1 MLKIIKNIEIYDPE
15 YLGKKDIVI
24 LSDKIEG
31 LYDEVKVPE
40 NFINIQVIDGEGKI
54 AVPGFID
61 CHVHIMGGGG
71 EGGFRTRTPELQLS
85 SIVKGGI
92 TTLVGC
98 IGTDGVC
105 RDMKGLVAKTH
116 ALCEEGVTCY
126 CYTGSYDVPVNTIT
140 QNIKSDLLLIDK
152 VIGVG
157 EIALSDHRSSQPTY
171 SQFVNIVA
179 QARVGGLLSGKAGI
193 VNVHLGSGKRMIE
206 YITKL
211 INETEIPPNQI
222 VPTHIGRSKE
232 LFEAGIIHAKAGGQI
247 DLTSSS
253 DPQHLEEGELTA
265 GLGLKKLLDAGV
277 PIERITFS
285 SDGNG
290 SMPLFDENGELKGLG
305 ICSVETLFRE
315 VKEAIKLGVPLE
327 KAIRVITSNVAN
339 VLKLEHKGFIS
350 TGKDADIILLDKEN
364 LDINSVISRGN
375 ILMDNKE
382 LLVKGT
388 FE

>member
-1 MLKIIKNIEIYDPE
+1 MLKVIKNIEVYDPE

-31 LYDEVKVPE
+31 LYDSLNIPKD
-40 NFINIQVIDGEGKI
+40 FINIQVIDGEGMI

-61 CHVHIMGGGG
+61 CHVHIIGGGG

-92 TTLVGC
+92 TTIVGC

-126 CYTGSYDVPVNTIT
+126 CYTGSYDIPVNTIT
-140 QNIKSDLLLIDK
+140 KTIKSDLLLIDK

-171 SQFVNIVA
+171 EQFVNIVA

-193 VNVHLGSGKRMIE
+193 VNVHLGNGKRMIE
-206 YITKL
+206 YITRL
-211 INETEIPPNQI
+211 INETEIPANQI
-222 VPTHIGRSKE
+222 IPTHMGRSRE
-232 LFEAGIIHAKAGGQI
+232 LFEAGINHAKAGGQI
-247 DLTSSS
+247 DLTTSS
-253 DPQHLEEGELTA
+253 DPQHLEEGEVRA
-265 GLGLKKLLDAGV
+265 GEGLKKLLDAGV
-277 PIERITFS
+277 DIERITFS

-305 ICSVETLFRE
+305 ICSVESLFNE

-339 VLKLEHKGFIS
+339 VLKLSHKGFIS
-350 TGKDADIILLDKEN
+350 TGKDADIILLDKKN

-375 ILMDNKE
+375 ILMDNKK

>member
-1 MLKIIKNIEIYDPE
+1 MLKVIKNIEVYDPE

-31 LYDEVKVPE
+31 LYDSVNIPKD
-40 NFINIQVIDGEGKI
+40 FINIQVIDGEGMI

-61 CHVHIMGGGG
+61 CHVHIIGGGG

-98 IGTDGVC
+98 IVTDGVC
-105 RDMKGLVAKTH
+105 RDMKGLVAKAH
-116 ALCEEGVTCY
+116 ALCEEGVPCY

-140 QNIKSDLLLIDK
+140 KTIKSDLLLIDK

-171 SQFVNIVA
+171 EQFVNIVA

-193 VNVHLGSGKRMIE
+193 VNVHLGNGKRMIE
-206 YITKL
+206 YITRL
-211 INETEIPPNQI
+211 INETEIPANQI
-222 VPTHIGRSKE
+222 IPTHMGRSRE
-232 LFEAGIIHAKAGGQI
+232 LFEAGINHAKAGGQI
-247 DLTSSS
+247 DLTTSS
-253 DPQHLEEGELTA
+253 DPQHLEEGEVRA
-265 GLGLKKLLDAGV
+265 GEGLKKLLDAGV
-277 PIERITFS
+277 DIEKITFS

-305 ICSVETLFRE
+305 ICSVESLFNE

-339 VLKLEHKGFIS
+339 VLKLSHKGFIS
-350 TGKDADIILLDKEN
+350 TGKDADIILLDKKN

-375 ILMDNKE
+375 ILMDNKK

>member
-1 MLKIIKNIEIYDPE
+1 MLKVIKNIEVYDPE

-31 LYDEVKVPE
+31 LYDSVNIPKD
-40 NFINIQVIDGEGKI
+40 FINIQVIDGEGMI

-61 CHVHIMGGGG
+61 CHVHIIGGGG

-85 SIVKGGI
+85 SIIKGGI

-105 RDMKGLVAKTH
+105 RDMKGLESKAH

-140 QNIKSDLLLIDK
+140 KTIKSDLLLIDK

-171 SQFVNIVA
+171 EQFVNIVA

-193 VNVHLGSGKRMIE
+193 VNVHLGNGKRMIE
-206 YITKL
+206 YITRL
-211 INETEIPPNQI
+211 INETEIPANQI
-222 VPTHIGRSKE
+222 IPTHMGRSRE
-232 LFEAGIIHAKAGGQI
+232 LFEAGINHAKAGGQI
-247 DLTSSS
+247 DLTTSS
-253 DPQHLEEGELTA
+253 DPQHLEEGEVRA
-265 GLGLKKLLDAGV
+265 GEGLKKLLDAGV
-277 PIERITFS
+277 DIEKITFS

-305 ICSVETLFRE
+305 ICSVESLFNE

-339 VLKLEHKGFIS
+339 VLKLSHKGFIS
-350 TGKDADIILLDKEN
+350 TGKDADIILLDKKN

-375 ILMDNKE
+375 ILMDNKK

>member
-1 MLKIIKNIEIYDPE
+1 MIKVIKNVEIYDPE

-31 LYDEVKVPE
+31 LYENVNVPE
-40 NFINIQVIDGEGKI
+40 DFINIQVIDGEGKI

-105 RDMKGLVAKTH
+105 RDMKGLVAKAH

-140 QNIKSDLLLIDK
+140 KNVKSDLLLIDS

-171 SQFVNIVA
+171 EQFVNIVA

-193 VNVHLGSGKRMIE
+193 VNVHLGSGKRVIE

-211 INETEIPPNQI
+211 MRETEIPPNQI
-222 VPTHIGRSKE
+222 VPTHMGRSKE
-232 LFEAGIIHAKAGGQI
+232 LFEAGIEYAKSGGQI
-247 DLTSSS
+247 DLTTSS

-265 GLGLKKLLDAGV
+265 GLGLKKLLEAGV

-305 ICSVETLFRE
+305 ICSVETLFGE
-315 VKEAIKLGVPLE
+315 VKESINLGVPLE

-339 VLKLEHKGFIS
+339 VLKLENKGFIS
-350 TGKDADIILLDKEN
+350 AGKDADIILLDKKN

>member
-1 MLKIIKNIEIYDPE
+1 MLKVIKNIEVYDPE

-31 LYDEVKVPE
+31 LYDSVNIPKD
-40 NFINIQVIDGEGKI
+40 FINIQVIDGEGMI

-61 CHVHIMGGGG
+61 CHVHIIGGGG

-105 RDMKGLVAKTH
+105 RDMKGLVAKAH

-140 QNIKSDLLLIDK
+140 KTIKSDLLLIDK

-171 SQFVNIVA
+171 EQFVNIVA

-193 VNVHLGSGKRMIE
+193 VNVHLGNGKRMIE
-206 YITKL
+206 YITK
-211 INETEIPPNQI
+211 
-222 VPTHIGRSKE
+222 
-232 LFEAGIIHAKAGGQI
+232 AGCQI
-247 DLTSSS
+247 DLTTSS
-253 DPQHLEEGELTA
+253 DPQHLEEGEVRA
-265 GLGLKKLLDAGV
+265 GEGLKKLLDAGV
-277 PIERITFS
+277 DIEKITFS

-305 ICSVETLFRE
+305 ICSVESLFNE

-339 VLKLEHKGFIS
+339 VLKLSHKGFIS
-350 TGKDADIILLDKEN
+350 TGKDADIILLDKKN

-375 ILMDNKE
+375 ILMDNKK

>member
-1 MLKIIKNIEIYDPE
+1 MLKVIKNIEVYDPE

-31 LYDEVKVPE
+31 LYDSVNIPKD
-40 NFINIQVIDGEGKI
+40 FINIQVIDGEGMI

-61 CHVHIMGGGG
+61 CHVHIIGGGG

-98 IGTDGVC
+98 IGTDCVC
-105 RDMKGLVAKTH
+105 RDMKGLVAKAH

-140 QNIKSDLLLIDK
+140 KTIKSDLLLIDK

-171 SQFVNIVA
+171 EQFVNIVA

-193 VNVHLGSGKRMIE
+193 VNVHLGNGKRMIE
-206 YITKL
+206 YITRL
-211 INETEIPPNQI
+211 INETEIPANQI
-222 VPTHIGRSKE
+222 IPTHMGRSRE
-232 LFEAGIIHAKAGGQI
+232 LFEAGINHAKAGGQI
-247 DLTSSS
+247 DLTTSS
-253 DPQHLEEGELTA
+253 DPQHLEEGEVRA
-265 GLGLKKLLDAGV
+265 GEGLKKLLDAGV
-277 PIERITFS
+277 DIEKITFS

-305 ICSVETLFRE
+305 ICSVESLFNE

-339 VLKLEHKGFIS
+339 VLKLSHKGFIS
-350 TGKDADIILLDKEN
+350 TGKDADIILLDKKN

-375 ILMDNKE
+375 ILMDNKK

>member
-1 MLKIIKNIEIYDPE
+1 MLKVIKNIEVYDPE

-31 LYDEVKVPE
+31 LYDSVNIPKD
-40 NFINIQVIDGEGKI
+40 FINIQVIDGEGMI

-61 CHVHIMGGGG
+61 CHVHIIGGGG

-105 RDMKGLVAKTH
+105 RDMKGLVAKGH

-140 QNIKSDLLLIDK
+140 KTIKSDLLLIDK

-171 SQFVNIVA
+171 EQFVNIVA

-193 VNVHLGSGKRMIE
+193 VNVHLGNGKRMIE
-206 YITKL
+206 YITRL
-211 INETEIPPNQI
+211 INETEIPANQI
-222 VPTHIGRSKE
+222 IPTHMGRSRE
-232 LFEAGIIHAKAGGQI
+232 LFEAGINHAKAGGQI
-247 DLTSSS
+247 DLTTSS
-253 DPQHLEEGELTA
+253 DPQHLEEGEVRA
-265 GLGLKKLLDAGV
+265 GEGLKKLLDAGV
-277 PIERITFS
+277 DIEKITFS

-305 ICSVETLFRE
+305 ICSVESLFNE

-339 VLKLEHKGFIS
+339 VLKLSHKGFIS
-350 TGKDADIILLDKEN
+350 TGKDADIILLDKKN

-375 ILMDNKE
+375 ILMDNKK

>member
-1 MLKIIKNIEIYDPE
+1 MLKVIKNIEVYDPE

-31 LYDEVKVPE
+31 LYDSVNIPKD
-40 NFINIQVIDGEGKI
+40 FINIQVIDGEGMI

-61 CHVHIMGGGG
+61 CHVHIIGGGG

-98 IGTDGVC
+98 IGTDGVG
-105 RDMKGLVAKTH
+105 RDMKGLVAKAH

-140 QNIKSDLLLIDK
+140 KTIKSDLLLIDK

-171 SQFVNIVA
+171 EQFVNIVA

-193 VNVHLGSGKRMIE
+193 VNVHLGNGKRMIE
-206 YITKL
+206 YITRL
-211 INETEIPPNQI
+211 INETEIPANQI
-222 VPTHIGRSKE
+222 IPTHMGRSRE
-232 LFEAGIIHAKAGGQI
+232 LFEAGINHAKAGGQI
-247 DLTSSS
+247 DLTTSS
-253 DPQHLEEGELTA
+253 DPQHLEEGEVRA
-265 GLGLKKLLDAGV
+265 GEGLKKLLDAGV
-277 PIERITFS
+277 DIEKITFS

-305 ICSVETLFRE
+305 ICSVESLFNE

-339 VLKLEHKGFIS
+339 VLKLSHKGFIS
-350 TGKDADIILLDKEN
+350 TGKDADIILLDKKN

-375 ILMDNKE
+375 ILMDNKK

>member
-1 MLKIIKNIEIYDPE
+1 MLKVIKNIEVYDPE

-31 LYDEVKVPE
+31 LYDSVNIPKD
-40 NFINIQVIDGEGKI
+40 FINIQVIDGEGMI

-61 CHVHIMGGGG
+61 CHVHIIGGGG

-85 SIVKGGI
+85 SIIKGGI

-105 RDMKGLVAKTH
+105 RDMKGLVAKAH

-140 QNIKSDLLLIDK
+140 KTIKSDLLLIDK
-152 VIGVG
+152 IIGVG

-171 SQFVNIVA
+171 EQFVNIVA

-193 VNVHLGSGKRMIE
+193 VNVHLGNGKRMIE
-206 YITKL
+206 YITRL
-211 INETEIPPNQI
+211 INETEIPANQI
-222 VPTHIGRSKE
+222 IPTHMGRSRE
-232 LFEAGIIHAKAGGQI
+232 LFEEGINHAKAGGQI
-247 DLTSSS
+247 DLTTSS
-253 DPQHLEEGELTA
+253 DPQHLEEGEVRA
-265 GLGLKKLLDAGV
+265 GEGLKKLLDAGV
-277 PIERITFS
+277 DIERITFS

-305 ICSVETLFRE
+305 ICSVESLFNE
-315 VKEAIKLGVPLE
+315 VKEAIRLGVPLE

-339 VLKLEHKGFIS
+339 VLKLSHKGFIS
-350 TGKDADIILLDKEN
+350 TGKDADIILLDKKN

-375 ILMDNKE
+375 ILMDNKK

>member
-1 MLKIIKNIEIYDPE
+1 MLKVIKNIEVYDPE

-31 LYDEVKVPE
+31 LYDSVNIPKD
-40 NFINIQVIDGEGKI
+40 FINIQVIDGEGMI

-61 CHVHIMGGGG
+61 CHVHIIGGGG

-85 SIVKGGI
+85 SIIKGGI

-105 RDMKGLVAKTH
+105 RDMKGLAAKAH

-140 QNIKSDLLLIDK
+140 KTIKSDLLLIDK

-171 SQFVNIVA
+171 EQFVNIVA

-193 VNVHLGSGKRMIE
+193 VNVHLGNGKRMIE
-206 YITKL
+206 YITRL
-211 INETEIPPNQI
+211 INETEIPANQI
-222 VPTHIGRSKE
+222 IPTHMGRSRE
-232 LFEAGIIHAKAGGQI
+232 LFEAGINYAKAGGQI
-247 DLTSSS
+247 DLTTSS
-253 DPQHLEEGELTA
+253 DPQHLEEGEVRA
-265 GLGLKKLLDAGV
+265 GEGLKKLLDAGV
-277 PIERITFS
+277 DIEKITFS

-305 ICSVETLFRE
+305 ICSVESLFNE

-339 VLKLEHKGFIS
+339 VLKLSHKGFIS
-350 TGKDADIILLDKEN
+350 TGKDADIILLDKKN

-375 ILMDNKE
+375 ILMDNKK

>member
-1 MLKIIKNIEIYDPE
+1 MLKVIKNIEVYDPE

-31 LYDEVKVPE
+31 LYDSVNIPKD
-40 NFINIQVIDGEGKI
+40 FINIQVIDGEGMI

-61 CHVHIMGGGG
+61 CHVHIIGGGG

-98 IGTDGVC
+98 IRTDGVC
-105 RDMKGLVAKTH
+105 RDMKGLVAKAH

-140 QNIKSDLLLIDK
+140 KTIKSDLLLIDK

-171 SQFVNIVA
+171 EQFVNIVA

-193 VNVHLGSGKRMIE
+193 VNVHLGNGKRMIE
-206 YITKL
+206 YITRL
-211 INETEIPPNQI
+211 INETEIPANQI
-222 VPTHIGRSKE
+222 IPTHMGRSRE
-232 LFEAGIIHAKAGGQI
+232 LFEAGINHAKAGGQI
-247 DLTSSS
+247 DLTTSS
-253 DPQHLEEGELTA
+253 DPQHLEEGEVRA
-265 GLGLKKLLDAGV
+265 GEGLKKLLDAGV
-277 PIERITFS
+277 DIERITFS

-305 ICSVETLFRE
+305 ICSVESLFNE

-339 VLKLEHKGFIS
+339 VLKLSHKGFIS
-350 TGKDADIILLDKEN
+350 TGKDADIILLDKKN

-375 ILMDNKE
+375 ILMDNKK

>member
-1 MLKIIKNIEIYDPE
+1 MLKVIKNIEVYDPE

-31 LYDEVKVPE
+31 LYDSVNIPKD
-40 NFINIQVIDGEGKI
+40 FINIQVIDGDGMI

-61 CHVHIMGGGG
+61 CHVHIIGGGG

-105 RDMKGLVAKTH
+105 RDMKGLVAKAH

-140 QNIKSDLLLIDK
+140 KTIKSDLLLIDK

-171 SQFVNIVA
+171 EQFVNIVA
-179 QARVGGLLSGKAGI
+179 QARVGGILSGKAGI
-193 VNVHLGSGKRMIE
+193 VNVHLGNGKRMIE
-206 YITKL
+206 YITRL
-211 INETEIPPNQI
+211 INETEIPANQI
-222 VPTHIGRSKE
+222 IPTHMGRSRE
-232 LFEAGIIHAKAGGQI
+232 LFEAGINHAKAGGQI
-247 DLTSSS
+247 DLTTSS
-253 DPQHLEEGELTA
+253 DPQHLEEGEVRA
-265 GLGLKKLLDAGV
+265 GEGLKKLLDAGV
-277 PIERITFS
+277 DIERITFS

-305 ICSVETLFRE
+305 ICSVESLFNE

-339 VLKLEHKGFIS
+339 VLKLSHKGFIS
-350 TGKDADIILLDKEN
+350 TGKDADIILLDKKN

-375 ILMDNKE
+375 ILMDNKK